1 MEIIKSEGIILKK
14 IPVLE
19 ADVADI
25 IYTQNHGKRTFI
37 FKGIK
42 KTKRRSLAAIEPGSI
57 VHLVYYYN
65 EQKAMFHVK
74 ELSLLMDTLSIRDNY
89 QAMITLFLLLE
100 VVEKTSGHNDPNRT
114 IYQLLKGAI
123 ETLHKTDAYSFLAL
137 SFIIHYLRLSG
148 IMPDYFHCSVCHNEI
163 TDDMYLTEYQL
174 TAYCNQCAPNNA
186 FIFKAIA
193 PLIYDILAKKFLDI
207 NTNKYNQSD
216 IQKLLFHTLLF
227 IDHYFN
233 IHIKTK
239 ELLFSNFSN

>member
-42 KTKRRSLAAIEPGSI
+42 KTKRRSQAAIEPGSV

-74 ELSLLMDTLSIRDNY
+74 EFSLLLDTITIRDNY

-100 VVEKTSGHNDPNRT
+100 VVEKTTGHNDPNITLYR
-114 IYQLLKGAI
+114 LLKGAI
-123 ETLHKTDAYSFLAL
+123 ETLHKTTAFTFLAL
-137 SFIIHYLRLSG
+137 SFIIHYLKLSG
-148 IMPDYFHCSVCHNEI
+148 IMPDYFHCSVCHKEI
-163 TDDMYLTEYQL
+163 IDDLYLTEYQL
-174 TAYCNQCAPNNA
+174 ATYCNQCAPHNA
-186 FIFKAIA
+186 FKFKATA
-193 PLIYDILAKKFLDI
+193 PLVHEILGKKFLEI
-207 NTNKYNQSD
+207 ETNKYNTSD

-227 IDHYFN
+227 IDHYFT

-239 ELLFSNFSN
+239 ELLFNNTKI

>member
-14 IPVLE
+14 IPILE

-42 KTKRRSLAAIEPGSI
+42 KTKRRSQAAIEPGSV

-74 ELSLLMDTLSIRDNY
+74 EFSLLLDTVSIRDNY

-100 VVEKTSGHNDPNRT
+100 VVEKTTGHNDPNIT
-114 IYQLLKGAI
+114 IYKLLKGAI
-123 ETLHKTDAYSFLAL
+123 ETLPKINAYPLLAL
-137 SFIIHYLRLSG
+137 SFIIHYLKLSG
-148 IMPDYFHCSVCHNEI
+148 IMPDYLRCSLCHKEI
-163 TDDMYLTEYQL
+163 TDDLYLTEYQL

-186 FIFKAIA
+186 FVFKATA
-193 PLIYDILAKKFLDI
+193 PLVYAILTKKFLNI
-207 NTNKYNQSD
+207 ETEVYNTSD

-239 ELLFSNFSN
+239 ELLFNTIKL

>member
-14 IPVLE
+14 IPIQE

-42 KTKRRSLAAIEPGSI
+42 KTRRRSQAAIEPGSI

-74 ELSLLMDTLSIRDNY
+74 EFSLLLDTVLIRDNY
-89 QAMITLFLLLE
+89 QAMITLFLLME
-100 VVEKTSGHNDPNRT
+100 VVEKTTGHNDPNIT
-114 IYQLLKGAI
+114 IYRLLKGAI
-123 ETLHKTDAYSFLAL
+123 ETLPKINAYTLLAL
-137 SFIIHYLRLSG
+137 SFIIHYLKLSG
-148 IMPDYFHCSVCHNEI
+148 IMPDYLHCSVCHKEI
-163 TDDMYLTEYQL
+163 TDDLYLTEYQL
-174 TAYCNQCAPNNA
+174 SAYCNQCAPNNA
-186 FIFKAIA
+186 FVFTATA
-193 PLIYDILAKKFLDI
+193 PLIYDILTKKFLNI
-207 NTNKYNQSD
+207 ETNTYNSLD

-239 ELLFSNFSN
+239 ELLFNNTKL

>member
-42 KTKRRSLAAIEPGSI
+42 KTKRRSQAAIEPGSI
-57 VHLVYYYN
+57 VQLVYYYN
-65 EQKAMFHVK
+65 DQKAMFHVK
-74 ELSLLMDTLSIRDNY
+74 EFSLLVDTVTIRDNY

-100 VVEKTSGHNDPNRT
+100 VVEKTTGHNDPNIT
-114 IYQLLKGAI
+114 IYRLLKGAI
-123 ETLHKTDAYSFLAL
+123 ETLHKTTAFTFLAL
-137 SFIIHYLRLSG
+137 SFIIHYLKLSG
-148 IMPDYFHCSVCHNEI
+148 IMPDYFHCSVCHKEI
-163 TDDMYLTEYQL
+163 IDDLYLTEYQL
-174 TAYCNQCAPNNA
+174 AAYCNQCAPHNA
-186 FIFKAIA
+186 FIFKATV
-193 PLIYDILAKKFLDI
+193 PLVHEILGKKFI
-207 NTNKYNQSD
+207 EIETNKYNASD

-227 IDHYFN
+227 IDHYFT

-239 ELLFSNFSN
+239 ELLFNNTKM